1 MLKNL
6 FQMIFQVQQFSPKN
20 FINFQF
26 IETYFFY
33 QILIAL
39 NPIIHQFFF
48 SFINYFNILV
58 ELIIYCSLLMICL
71 VMYLTIVF
79 TTELKFFQ

>member
-20 FINFQF
+20 FINLQF
-26 IETYFFY
+26 IETYFFC

-48 SFINYFNILV
+48 SFINYSNILV
-58 ELIIYCSLLMICL
+58 ELMIYCSLLMICL
-71 VMYLTIVF
+71 VMYLTI
-79 TTELKFFQ
+79 ELKFFQ